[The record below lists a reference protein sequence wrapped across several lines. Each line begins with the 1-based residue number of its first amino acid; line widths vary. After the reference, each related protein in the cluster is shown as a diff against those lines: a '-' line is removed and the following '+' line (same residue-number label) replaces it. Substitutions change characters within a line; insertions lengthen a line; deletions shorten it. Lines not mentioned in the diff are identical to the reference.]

1 MANLSVLM
9 PVYNASCFL
18 EHAVESILQQSYTD
32 FELIV
37 INDGSTDNSLEI
49 LERYS
54 DPRIKLIHNGTN
66 SGIVSSL
73 NCGLNAASGA
83 YIARMD
89 ADDYSLPDR
98 FKAQIQFMDLH
109 PEIGVCGTQYRIMGS
124 PPHGD
129 GGLST
134 ALPCDPDIVA
144 CSLLINCCLAHPSVM
159 LRRRVLDRL
168 HSPPYDPDYQHAEDY
183 HLWARLSAIT
193 RIANLEQCYLYY
205 RQHDLQLSRTRR
217 LEQLRQADRIRL
229 DLLNGMGLVPTSE
242 EWELHLNLCY
252 SRRSGDGSEREW
264 IRKILFRNLSA
275 RRYDQLALMDV
286 LNSVWRG

>member
-9 PVYNASCFL
+9 PVYNASRFL
-18 EHAVESILQQSYTD
+18 EQAVESILQQSYTD

-54 DPRIKLIHNGTN
+54 DPRIKLIHNGSN

-109 PEIGVCGTQYRIMGS
+109 PDIGVCGTQYRIMDS
-124 PPHGD
+124 PRFGV
-129 GGLST
+129 SNT
-134 ALPCDPDIVA
+134 TLPCDPDIVA
-144 CSLLINCCLAHPSVM
+144 CSLLINCCLAHPTVVM
-159 LRRRVLDRL
+159 RRRVLDQL
-168 HSPPYDPDYQHAEDY
+168 HGWPYDPNYQYAEDY

-193 RIANLEQCYLYY
+193 RIANLNQCYLHY
-205 RQHDLQLSRTRR
+205 RYHDQQLSRTKS
-217 LEQLRQADRIRL
+217 LEQIWQADRIRL
-229 DLLNGMGLVPTSE
+229 DLLNGMGIDPTPE
-242 EWELHLNLCY
+242 EWALHLNLCHLR
-252 SRRSGDGSEREW
+252 SRGLSEREW
-264 IRKILFRNLSA
+264 TRKIFSRNLLV
-275 RRYDQLALMDV
+275 RRYDQVALMDV
-286 LNSVWRG
+286 LNSVLRG